1 MFSLF
6 RKRHKDTFTL
16 ESLLESMKGLILVLI
31 VTVMLSP
38 PGTCGRPIQND
49 NDNNIDNENNDNGV
63 ETMAPWC
70 QWGWDIKSHIL
81 GPKILCRKRKT
92 LILQYGKNHADSYV
106 VNYYL

>member
-6 RKRHKDTFTL
+6 RKRQKDTFTR
-16 ESLLESMKGLILVLI
+16 ESLLKRMKGLILVLI
-31 VTVMLSP
+31 VTVFSW
-38 PGTCGRPIQND
+38 TCGQPIQKDND
-49 NDNNIDNENNDNGV
+49 NDNNGNDNDDNGV
-63 ETMAPWC
+63 DTMAPWC

-81 GPKILCRKRKT
+81 GPKIQCRKRKT